1 MVWRTF
7 MEQVPKDTGRSV
19 LINKE
24 PVELYKILKFENLVL
39 SGGEAKHLIAD
50 GMVRVNGEVE
60 TRKRRKIY
68 AGDIVSFNNEQMK
81 MVRK

>member
-1 MVWRTF
+1 MKQAPR
-7 MEQVPKDTGRSV
+7 DTGRSV

-50 GMVRVNGEVE
+50 GMVLVNGEVE
-60 TRKRRKIY
+60 LRKRKKIY
-68 AGDIVSFNNEQMK
+68 AGDIVSFNGEQMK
-81 MVRK
+81 MVKK